1 MSGVQSF
8 NLLRS
13 NILTL
18 LRATCKN
25 KWMQVARPS
34 HKCGLKQ
41 SLQPQKTLAQVAS
54 HKKLAPKLVP
64 WANLNMFFLRSMI
77 LSRPSGNHIL
87 REKVFFIRKVLSK
100 LRLCNLRERELPF
113 TFIFCMTLTCDSFAY
128 LLCGLSG
135 HVRAPQMLPLIFLNH
150 ALKAG
155 SNCPICVQ
163 HSVPHIFTV
172 FTLFVSSAGKGTQC
186 HQSGTSHLHQWPR
199 SKTASAERK

>member
-1 MSGVQSF
+1 MGQLEYVLLAIDDLEPSIGQPHPQGESLFHQKGSEQIAPMQSE
-8 NLLRS
+8 RKS
-13 NILTL
+13 
-18 LRATCKN
+18 
-25 KWMQVARPS
+25 
-34 HKCGLKQ
+34 
-41 SLQPQKTLAQVAS
+41 
-54 HKKLAPKLVP
+54 AP
-64 WANLNMFFLRSMI
+64 FYF
-77 LSRPSGNHIL
+77 
-87 REKVFFIRKVLSK
+87 
-100 LRLCNLRERELPF
+100 
-113 TFIFCMTLTCDSFAY
+113 FCMTLTCDSFAY

-163 HSVPHIFTV
+163 HFVPHIFTV